1 MPLTCISLANLQPA
15 PISEATILCL
25 GNFDGVHL
33 GHRALMREARQL
45 QAQQLPHASCGVF
58 CFRTL
63 PSDYLSETPPK
74 HLTTLEQKLAAFREE
89 GMDFVILADFEEL
102 AETEPQDFIQQT
114 LLKQC
119 HAAALVCGFNYHF
132 GHKGRGTADLLKA
145 LSLPVAVVN
154 EVIADGETVSSS
166 RIRLLLARGAVDEA
180 ACLLTRPYAFRAPV
194 EHGKAL
200 GRRLG
205 APTINQHF
213 PSQLQVLRH
222 GVYVTDCF
230 VDGARY
236 RGVTNVGTR
245 PTVENTSLVNCETYL
260 LGFDGSLYGKEVELA
275 FLAFL
280 RPEQKFEST
289 DALRE
294 QIACDIRMA
303 KEF

>member
-1 MPLTCISLANLQPA
+1 MPLTYISLANLQPA

-25 GNFDGVHL
+25 GNFDGVHM
-33 GHRALMREARQL
+33 GHRALMRKARQL
-45 QAQQLPHASCGVF
+45 RAERLPHASCGVF

-63 PSDYLSETPPK
+63 PSDHLLETPPK

-102 AETEPQDFIQQT
+102 FKMEPQDFVQQI

-119 HAAALVCGFNYHF
+119 HTAALVCGFNYHF

-145 LSLPVAVVN
+145 FPLPVAVVD

-166 RIRLLLARGAVDEA
+166 RIRSLLARGAVDEA
-180 ACLLTRPYAFRAPV
+180 ARLLTRPYAFRAPV

-200 GRRLG
+200 GRRMG
-205 APTINQHF
+205 APTINQRF

-230 VDGARY
+230 VDGVRY

-260 LGFDGSLYGKEVELA
+260 LGFEGSLYGKEVELA

-294 QIACDIRMA
+294 QIARDIRIA